1 MNLRTL
7 LLVLLAANGLVFAWM
22 VGWLEPAWPA
32 PGQAERE
39 PARLS
44 SQVNPGVVTVLPPGP
59 ASAAVGAAR
68 QSAIRCVEAGPFGV
82 VDAAAAE
89 AALETANLPGLPRGG
104 WERDLRGPSQV
115 WLRIPRAD
123 AALRAQLQT
132 LASGNAALAAG
143 FKACAM

>member
-1 MNLRTL
+1 MNLRIL
-7 LLVLLAANGLVFAWM
+7 LLVLLAANGLVFACLQ
-22 VGWLEPAWPA
+22 GWLESAWPA

-44 SQVNPGVVTVLPPGP
+44 SQVHPEVVTVLPPGP
-59 ASAAVGAAR
+59 ASAAVGTAR

-82 VDAAAAE
+82 VDASAAE
-89 AALETANLPGLPRGG
+89 AALEAANLPGLPRGS

-123 AALRAQLQT
+123 AALRAQLQA
-132 LASGNAALAAG
+132 LAAGNAALASG
-143 FKACAM
+143 FKTCGP